1 MTNKL
6 FSVFFSVFIIF
17 AFSNQQFVYSQD
29 STSSLAYKK
38 KHQFFRYSMFYRAD
52 LSYQL
57 WHQFKLVQKAKG
69 GDPIAEHELGLR
81 YLMGEGFVSDTTLGA
96 KWIGNAARKDLTSAE
111 YNYAILLNNG
121 WGVEWNPFQ
130 AYDYFQKAA
139 LDGMPQA
146 EYILGVTHLNNL
158 VVKKDL
164 LTAYE
169 WLKKSAESGFLP
181 AKEYLIKL
189 EKKIS
194 PEKLKKAKK
203 SVTKKSSKKRK
214 TFSNYLTSSTPTG
227 LEIIDFDLIQDS
239 ATIITDKHILGALLT
254 ETNINLA
261 DTLGITEKNDSSLNI
276 LKSGLPFLN
285 QSAEAG
291 NPEALTLLGRMH
303 QKGKYFKK
311 DNIKAAAYYLRAARL
326 NLPIAANLL
335 FQLSKNKKLIFEI
348 RKAAKKQEAIPMYI
362 WYGLYVLGI
371 QKDIAPKDAFK
382 LLYQSANKKYI
393 PAMVE
398 LGLSYY
404 TGNLI
409 KKDKDRAKKVW
420 ESAAKLESEEA
431 LTRIAATNIL
441 EKKYKNIKLDIDILM
456 KSEKM
461 GSILAEVTLASLYEK
476 GIGVKK
482 DKTKAVMYYR
492 SAAQRGNSFA
502 FNQLRKMYDEIRPPR
517 FRF

>member
-1 MTNKL
+1 MTNKSL
-6 FSVFFSVFIIF
+6 TKFLPVFIIF
-17 AFSNQQFVYSQD
+17 VFFSQQFIYSQD
-29 STSSLAYKK
+29 TTSSLAYKK
-38 KHQFFRYSMFYRAD
+38 KPQFFRYSMFYRAD

-57 WHQFKLVQKAKG
+57 WHQFKLVQKANE

-81 YLMGEGFVSDTTLGA
+81 YLMGEGFVADTTLAA
-96 KWIGNAARKDLTSAE
+96 KWIGKAAGKNLTSAE

-121 WGVEWNPFQ
+121 WGVEWNPFK
-130 AYDYFQKAA
+130 AYDFFQRAA

-164 LTAYE
+164 LIAYE

-194 PEKLKKAKK
+194 PAILKKERKRASKK
-203 SVTKKSSKKRK
+203 SLKSK
-214 TFSNYLTSSTPTG
+214 TFNNYLTGSTTTG
-227 LEIIDFDLIQDS
+227 LELIDFDLIQDS
-239 ATIITDKHILGALLT
+239 ATKITDKIILGTFLT
-254 ETNINLA
+254 GTNANLA

-285 QSAEAG
+285 RSAEAG
-291 NPEALTLLGRMH
+291 NPEALTLLGRMYE
-303 QKGKYFKK
+303 KGKYFKK
-311 DNIKAAAYYLRAARL
+311 NNIKAAAYYLRAARL
-326 NLPIAANLL
+326 NYPIAANLL
-335 FQLSKNKKLIFEI
+335 YQLTKDPKLIHKI
-348 RKAAKKQEAIPMYI
+348 RDAAKKQEAIPMYI
-362 WYGLYVLGI
+362 WYGLYVLGMER
-371 QKDIAPKDAFK
+371 DIAPKDAFK
-382 LLYQSANKKYI
+382 LLYDAANKKYV

-404 TGNLI
+404 TGNLV
-409 KKDKDRAKKVW
+409 KKDKDRAKKMW
-420 ESAAKLESEEA
+420 ESATKLGSQEA

-441 EKKYKNIKLDIDILM
+441 EQKYKNIKLDIDILL

-461 GSILAEVTLASLYEK
+461 GSILSEVTLGSLYEK
-476 GIGVKK
+476 GLGVIK
-482 DKTKAVMYYR
+482 DKAKAVMYYR

-502 FNQLRKMYDEIRPPR
+502 FNQLRKMYDEIRPAK

>member
-1 MTNKL
+1 MTNK
-6 FSVFFSVFIIF
+6 FFNTFFSVTIIF
-17 AFSNQQFVYSQD
+17 VLFSQNFTYPQD
-29 STSSLAYKK
+29 TTSSLTYKK
-38 KHQFFRYSMFYRAD
+38 KPQFFRSSMFYRPD

-57 WHQFKLVQKAKG
+57 WRQFQLVQKAKE

-81 YLMGEGFVSDTTLGA
+81 YLMGEGFASDTTLGA
-96 KWIGNAARKDLTSAE
+96 KWIGNAARKNLTSAE

-121 WGVEWNPFQ
+121 WGVDWNPFK
-130 AYDYFQKAA
+130 AYDFFQRAA

-146 EYILGVTHLNNL
+146 EYILGITHLNNL

-164 LTAYE
+164 LIAYE

-181 AKEYLIKL
+181 AKEYLKRL

-194 PEKLKKAKK
+194 PEKLKEARKSANKNSAKGK
-203 SVTKKSSKKRK
+203 I
-214 TFSNYLTSSTPTG
+214 FNNYLAGSTPTG
-227 LEIIDFDLIQDS
+227 LELIDFDLIQDS

-254 ETNINLA
+254 ETNIHLA
-261 DTLGITEKNDSSLNI
+261 DTLGITEKNDSTLNV

-285 QSAEAG
+285 RSAEAG
-291 NPEALTLLGRMH
+291 NPEALTLLGRMYE
-303 QKGKYFKK
+303 KGKYFKK
-311 DNIKAAAYYLRAARL
+311 DKIKAAAYYLRAARL
-326 NLPIAANLL
+326 NYPIAVNL
-335 FQLSKNKKLIFEI
+335 FYQLTKDHKLIHEI
-348 RKAAKKQEAIPMYI
+348 RDAAKKQKAIPMYI

-371 QKDIAPKDAFK
+371 QRDIAPKDAFK
-382 LLYQSANKKYI
+382 LISDAANQKYI

-404 TGNLI
+404 TGNLV
-409 KKDKDRAKKVW
+409 KKDKDKAKKIW
-420 ESAAKLESEEA
+420 ESAVKLGSEEA

-441 EKKYKNIKLDIDILM
+441 ENKYKNIKLDIDILM

-461 GSILAEVTLASLYEK
+461 GSILSEVTLGSLYEK
-476 GIGVKK
+476 GLGVKK
-482 DKTKAVMYYR
+482 DKAKAVMYYR

-502 FNQLRKMYDEIRPPR
+502 FNQLRKMYDEIRPDK